1 VADRSLTALRLRA
14 GLRFVAVLG
23 LAVAAAAT
31 ADDAGSAYPGFTL
44 TPPAGDDWRQ
54 VQRNAASLVW
64 MKRPHHPNATFSA
77 AVLTGPTPTRFENR
91 EAFLAYV
98 RRTKT
103 HNPDPRR
110 FQLRLEAF
118 EPVSAPAANCARY
131 RTAIVDL
138 ETARGGQQPLLFRV
152 TGLACLHPDR
162 PSRYFD
168 VQYSSR
174 APRGIE
180 PPDADLA
187 AGEAF
192 LSGFEFGPTPADDR
206 WALGEGGEALPQ
218 REQT

>member
-1 VADRSLTALRLRA
+1 MSNELTGRWLRA
-14 GLRFVAVLG
+14 GLPLAALLG
-23 LAVAAAAT
+23 LILAAAAT
-31 ADDAGSAYPGFTL
+31 ADDARSTHPGFTL
-44 TPPAGDDWRQ
+44 APLTGDGWRQ
-54 VQRNAASLVW
+54 VQSNAASLVW
-64 MKRPHHPNATFSA
+64 MKRPHHPAATFSA

-91 EAFLAYV
+91 DTFLAYV

-110 FQLRLEAF
+110 FQLQLEAF

-138 ETARGGQQPLLFRV
+138 GTARGGRQPLLLRV

-162 PSRYFD
+162 SSRYFD

-174 APRGIE
+174 APRGID
-180 PPDADLA
+180 PPAADLA

-192 LSGFEFGPTPADDR
+192 LAGFEFGPPPADDR
-206 WALGEGGEALPQ
+206 WALGEGGDALPR

>member
-1 VADRSLTALRLRA
+1 M
-14 GLRFVAVLG
+14 LG
-23 LAVAAAAT
+23 LLLVSAAL
-31 ADDAGSAYPGFTL
+31 ADEALGTYPGFTL
-44 TPPAGDDWRQ
+44 APLEGEGWRQ
-54 VQRNAASLVW
+54 VQSNAASLVW
-64 MKRPHHPNATFSA
+64 MKRPHHPQATFSA
-77 AVLTGPTPTRFENR
+77 AVLTGPAPTRFENR
-91 EAFLAYV
+91 AAFLAYV
-98 RRTKT
+98 RRTKS

-110 FQLRLEAF
+110 FQLLLEAF

-131 RTAIVDL
+131 RTAITDL
-138 ETARGGQQPLLFRV
+138 ETARGGQPPLLFRV

-180 PPDADLA
+180 PPAADLA

-192 LSGFEFGPTPADDR
+192 LAGFAFGPPPADDR
-206 WALGEGGEALPQ
+206 WALGEGGEALPK

>member
-1 VADRSLTALRLRA
+1 MARRTTADRCARA
-14 GLRFVAVLG
+14 GLVAVLV
-23 LAVAAAAT
+23 LAMAAT
-31 ADDAGSAYPGFTL
+31 ADEGGSSYPGFTL
-44 TPPAGDDWRQ
+44 APLTGEGWRQ
-54 VQRNAASLVW
+54 VQSNAASLVW

-77 AVLTGPTPTRFENR
+77 AVLTGPAPTRFENR

-110 FQLRLEAF
+110 FQLRLEGF
-118 EPVSAPAANCARY
+118 EAVDAPAASCARY

-162 PSRYFD
+162 PDRYFD
-168 VQYSSR
+168 IQYSSR

-180 PPDADLA
+180 PPAADLA

-192 LSGFEFGPTPADDR
+192 IKGFEFAPAPADDR
-206 WALGEGGEALPQ
+206 WALGEGGSALPK